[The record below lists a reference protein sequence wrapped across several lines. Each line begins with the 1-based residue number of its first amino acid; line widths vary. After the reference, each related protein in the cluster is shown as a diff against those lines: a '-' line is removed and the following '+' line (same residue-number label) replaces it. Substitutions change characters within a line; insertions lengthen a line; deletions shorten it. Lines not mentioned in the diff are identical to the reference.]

1 MATAKKTEK
10 LTRKKKPAKQSIVKL
25 VEKQDKEAIRIQ
37 MIAEAAYFHAE
48 NRNFQHGDAR
58 QDWLEAER
66 EINRLFN

>member
-37 MIAEAAYFHAE
+37 MIAEAAYFRAE
-48 NRNFQHGDAR
+48 NRNFQQGDAR

-66 EINRLFN
+66 EIDRLFN